1 MEAVF
6 SPTYALA
13 DVQTEV
19 QSRFRHSDDFAHGW
33 DHVNRVY
40 KLALYIAERESADR
54 FIVALAALM
63 HDLGHTVKH
72 TYHEHH
78 AEVSARIASEIMQKY
93 HIPTD
98 LQDAVGHAIL
108 THSFSRGIEP
118 KTQEARVVHD
128 ADQLDA

>member
-19 QSRFRHSDDFAHGW
+19 QSRFRHSDDLAHGW
-33 DHVNRVY
+33 DHINRVY
-40 KLALYIAERESADR
+40 RLAIYIAERESADR

-72 TYHEHH
+72 SHDEHH
-78 AEVSARIASEIMQKY
+78 AEISARIASEIMQKN
-93 HIPTD
+93 HIPLD
-98 LQDAVGHAIL
+98 VQDAVRHAI
-108 THSFSRGIEP
+108 
-118 KTQEARVVHD
+118 
-128 ADQLDA
+128 